1 MIRVIPQNK
10 DGYWET
16 QFDNTSLIINRVGD
30 RYRATIITKTSAG
43 GFGFSTRRT
52 YLNDLIHQLNIY
64 LKNLNGDR
72 IILIVSKTEQ
82 DLYLSTVG

>member
-1 MIRVIPQNK
+1 MIRVIPQSKN
-10 DGYWET
+10 GEWET
-16 QFDNTSLIINRVGD
+16 QFDNTSLCISFSKG
-30 RYRATIITKTSAG
+30 RYRATIITTTAKG

-52 YLNDLIHQLNIY
+52 YLNDLIAQINIY

-72 IILIVSKTEQ
+72 IILIVSKASQ